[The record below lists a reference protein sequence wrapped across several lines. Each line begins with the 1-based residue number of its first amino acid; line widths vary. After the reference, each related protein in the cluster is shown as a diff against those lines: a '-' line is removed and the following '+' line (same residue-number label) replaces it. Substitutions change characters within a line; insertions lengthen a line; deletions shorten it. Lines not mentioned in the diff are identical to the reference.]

1 MSNIKRSNVYFPPL
15 VYLEMFSTFQ
25 LNELWK
31 LRSISKTMLPIV
43 ENTILRLNPVHVLDT
58 IDNLISKMKIEK
70 AVRLLIFFV
79 IRSPYTKTVVILI
92 NRFIR
97 LIQVNISY
105 LLQLNGL
112 RKEIIEILRSKAILE
127 LEGYPNILSIDSIQF
142 DNHLKSSNETFEWN
156 INEKMP
162 KTVPKEPTC
171 TNQEFSCKLSRK
183 NNFECLILFAYFL
196 YKDDKYEKAYEIC
209 KFIIEKNKNHYLA
222 YWLMGVLNHYYFKN
236 FQASVMNY
244 MRSIECEPRFAY
256 ARYSLGVVYHHH
268 ELGKEFAQ
276 CLYNQTL
283 KLDPKHT
290 CCLENLSFNNNIEE
304 CFELCREAMSIDP
317 YDITILDNLI
327 GEIIYRDFFSE
338 QDIDEFILI
347 SKRNIDILTI
357 ENKFGDRKRR
367 LAEEWNALYYIYGKF
382 KVNRTR
388 NLFKQHECL
397 VKCIELIEEGIF
409 GAYDDIHSI
418 EIEIR
423 RSIPEHALPSDFEFI
438 F

>member
-31 LRSISKTMLPIV
+31 LRSISKTMLPVV
-43 ENTILRLNPVHVLDT
+43 ENAILRLNPVHVLNT
-58 IDNLISKMKIEK
+58 IDNLVSKMKIED

-79 IRSPYTKTVVILI
+79 VRSSYTKTSVILI

-97 LIQVNISY
+97 LIQVNLSQ
-105 LLQLNGL
+105 LLQLKEL

-127 LEGYPNILSIDSIQF
+127 LEGYPNKLSIDIQF
-142 DNHLKSSNETFEWN
+142 DYHLKSSNETWELN

-162 KTVPKEPTC
+162 KMIPKEPTC
-171 TNQEFSCKLSRK
+171 TNQEFSCNLLIK

-268 ELGKEFAQ
+268 ELGEEFTQ

-290 CCLENLSFNNNIEE
+290 CCLENLSFFNNIEE
-304 CFELCREAMSIDP
+304 TFELCRKAMSIDP
-317 YDITILDNLI
+317 YDITILDSLI
-327 GEIIYRDFFSE
+327 EEIIYRDIFSE

-347 SKRNIDILTI
+347 SKKNIDILTI

-367 LAEEWNALYYIYGKF
+367 LATEWNTLYNLYRKV

-388 NLFKQHECL
+388 NLFRQHECL
-397 VKCIELIEEGIF
+397 VKCIELIEEDVF
-409 GAYDDIHSI
+409 DAYDDIYSI
-418 EIEIR
+418 EMEIR
-423 RSIPEHALPSDFEFI
+423 RSIPECDIPSDFEFI

>member
-31 LRSISKTMLPIV
+31 LRSISKTMLPVV
-43 ENTILRLNPVHVLDT
+43 ENAILRLNPVHVLNT
-58 IDNLISKMKIEK
+58 IDNLVSKMKIED

-79 IRSPYTKTVVILI
+79 VRSSYTKTSVILI

-97 LIQVNISY
+97 LIQVNLSQ
-105 LLQLNGL
+105 LLQLKEL

-127 LEGYPNILSIDSIQF
+127 LGGYPNKLSIDIQF
-142 DNHLKSSNETFEWN
+142 DYHLKSSNETWEWN

-162 KTVPKEPTC
+162 KTIPKEPTC
-171 TNQEFSCKLSRK
+171 TNQEFSCNLLIK

-268 ELGKEFAQ
+268 ELGEEFAQ

-290 CCLENLSFNNNIEE
+290 CCLENLSFFNNIEE
-304 CFELCREAMSIDP
+304 TFELCRKAMSIDP
-317 YDITILDNLI
+317 YDITILDSLI
-327 GEIIYRDFFSE
+327 EEIIYRDIFSE

-347 SKRNIDILTI
+347 SKKNIDILTI

-367 LAEEWNALYYIYGKF
+367 LATEWNTLYNLYRKV

-388 NLFKQHECL
+388 NLFRQHECL
-397 VKCIELIEEGIF
+397 VKCIELIEEDVF
-409 GAYDDIHSI
+409 GTYDDIYSI
-418 EIEIR
+418 ETEIK
-423 RSIPEHALPSDFEFI
+423 RSIPECDIPSDFEFI